1 MRKVAYCPGEE
12 VPETGI
18 YRVVHESH
26 RLMHTATLLRAETF
40 PICKR
45 CRSKVRFTLVRPVK
59 QYVPPFR
66 AGEILD
72 VYPGQGVEIVDA
84 FKVLIK

>member
-1 MRKVAYCPGEE
+1 MRQTSFCPGEK

-45 CRSKVRFTLVRPVK
+45 CRGRVRFTLVRPVK

-72 VYPGQGVEIVDA
+72 FYPGQGFEIVDA
-84 FKVLIK
+84 FKVLLK